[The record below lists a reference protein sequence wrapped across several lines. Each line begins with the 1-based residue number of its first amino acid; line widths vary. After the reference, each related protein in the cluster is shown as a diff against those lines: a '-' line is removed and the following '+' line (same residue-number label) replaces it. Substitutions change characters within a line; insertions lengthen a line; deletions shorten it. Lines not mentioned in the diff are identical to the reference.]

1 MADFMDTALNY
12 QHGIRIAPSSKWV
25 MTNGTIQMDVCTVC
39 AQPYREGHIDCTCPS
54 NHPERC
60 DRLTYDQL
68 GEHLR
73 RIAGDNADIATKAMS
88 QLAEAQEML
97 VDLATALEVLQG
109 AFSLANDYEN
119 DIPTAASNRVSAR
132 KLARE
137 AIDTATT
144 LIETQKGVKLYE

>member
-12 QHGIRIAPSSKWV
+12 QPGIRISPSSKWV

-73 RIAGDNADIATKAMS
+73 RIAGDNMDFAMRYRK
-88 QLAEAQEML
+88 
-97 VDLATALEVLQG
+97 VLQG
-109 AFSLANDYEN
+109 LLDKGTLSPID
-119 DIPTAASNRVSAR
+119 AA
-132 KLARE
+132 E
-137 AIDTATT
+137 IDAA
-144 LIETQKGVKLYE
+144 LSWVGD

>member
-25 MTNGTIQMDVCTVC
+25 MTNGTIEMDVCTVC

-73 RIAGDNADIATKAMS
+73 RIAGDNMDFAMRYRK
-88 QLAEAQEML
+88 
-97 VDLATALEVLQG
+97 VLQG
-109 AFSLANDYEN
+109 LLDKGTLSPID
-119 DIPTAASNRVSAR
+119 AA
-132 KLARE
+132 E
-137 AIDTATT
+137 IDAA
-144 LIETQKGVKLYE
+144 LSWVGD

>member
-1 MADFMDTALNY
+1 MADFIDTALNY
-12 QHGIRIAPSSKWV
+12 QAGIRIAPNSKWV

-54 NHPERC
+54 NHPANC

-73 RIAGDNADIATKAMS
+73 RIAGDNADIAVKAMS
-88 QLAEAQEML
+88 QLTEAQEML
-97 VDLATALEVLQG
+97 EVLLEAMVNG
-109 AFSLANDYEN
+109 TDAIIAN
-119 DIPTAASNRVSAR
+119 AAIKA
-132 KLARE
+132 E
-137 AIDTATT
+137 G